1 MEAYF
6 CHGIKNTCNV
16 LSNNSEFVSC
26 KYCMRNKLGSA
37 RCKLRI
43 LSYILTFFAAC
54 RFASLNCE
62 KINSDTMSEL
72 QDRNS
77 QF

>member
-37 RCKLRI
+37 Q
-43 LSYILTFFAAC
+43 AQ
-54 RFASLNCE
+54 
-62 KINSDTMSEL
+62 DSEL
-72 QDRNS
+72 YPDFFCCMQVCKS
-77 QF
+77 EL

>member
-16 LSNNSEFVSC
+16 LSNNSEFMFHG

-37 RCKLRI
+37 RLQLRI

-62 KINSDTMSEL
+62 KINLDTMV
-72 QDRNS
+72 RIAR
-77 QF
+77 